1 MTARFRTRRTL
12 RALLGGVAVVA
23 ATTLAS
29 CGGDSAGADA
39 PVVEIELGR
48 YTITPNDLTITSGPV
63 TLQVTNV
70 DTMMAHNLVVAGK
83 GTRILEPGETQ
94 TIEADIDVGDYRMW
108 CDIPGHAE
116 LGQVGVL
123 RVVAPPDAAP
133 TSVP

>member
-1 MTARFRTRRTL
+1 MTTTFCARRTV

-23 ATTLAS
+23 ATMLAS
-29 CGGDSAGADA
+29 CGGDASGTDA

-48 YTITPNDLTITSGPV
+48 YTITPNDLTITAGPV

-70 DTMMAHNLVVAGK
+70 DTMAHNLVVAGK
-83 GTRILEPGETQ
+83 GSRVLAPGETQ
-94 TIEADIDVGDYRMW
+94 TIPADIEAGDYRMW

-123 RVVAPPDAAP
+123 RVVAPDAAP